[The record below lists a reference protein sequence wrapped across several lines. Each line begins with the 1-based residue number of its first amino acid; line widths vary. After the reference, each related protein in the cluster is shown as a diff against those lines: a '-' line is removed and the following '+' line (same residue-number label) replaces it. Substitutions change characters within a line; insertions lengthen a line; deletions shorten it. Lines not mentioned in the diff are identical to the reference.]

1 MKNIFNYLKVLISI
15 ALLVALAWIMRDK
28 LSGIGVIIKGADKMF
43 VLAAL
48 GLLMFGMILQAF
60 RLKILLDAQSIHLSI
75 KDLIFLTFIGQFFNN
90 FMPTSI
96 GGDVVKAYY
105 ASGRSKKKL
114 ETFTAVAVDRMLG
127 VITLVWISV
136 FAFIFGRQQAVNKMV
151 IFIVCFMAMAGTL
164 FMAVI
169 FNKKAAKIFL
179 WFKNIV
185 RSHRRKDH
193 LQRLY
198 DATNQYRRHKL
209 YIFHALW
216 LSLVA
221 QLFFFYMAYI
231 LAISISS
238 RVSFLFLLKALPA
251 ISTISMLPSVNGLG
265 IRESGFVGF
274 LGNVMGRDNAF
285 ALSLLYLGV
294 TLIASMLGGIIFL
307 FKREFKHIIK
317 SEVSI
322 K

>member
-1 MKNIFNYLKVLISI
+1 MKNIFSYLKILISI
-15 ALLVALAWIMRDK
+15 ALLAVLVWIMRDK
-28 LSGIGVIIKGADKMF
+28 LSGIGNIIKGADKILI
-43 VLAAL
+43 LASI
-48 GLLMFGMILQAF
+48 GLIIVGMILQSF
-60 RLKILLDAQSIHLSI
+60 RLKFLLDAQSVHLSI
-75 KDLIFLTFIGQFFNN
+75 KDVIFLTFIGQFFNN

-105 ASGRSKKKL
+105 ASGSSKKKL
-114 ETFTAVAVDRMLG
+114 ETFTAVAIDRMLG
-127 VITLVWISV
+127 VITLVWVAV
-136 FAFIFGRQQAVNKMV
+136 FAFILGRQQAVNKMV
-151 IFIVCFMAMAGTL
+151 IFIVFFMAVAGAL

-169 FNKKAAKIFL
+169 FNKKAARIFL
-179 WFKNIV
+179 WFKNKAKSNNI
-185 RSHRRKDH
+185 KEK

-198 DATNQYRRHKL
+198 DATNKYRHHKI

-216 LSLVA
+216 LSLTA
-221 QLFFFYMAYI
+221 QVLFFYMAYL

-238 RVSFLFLLKALPA
+238 RVSFLLLLKTLPA
-251 ISTISMLPSVNGLG
+251 VSTISMLPSLNGLG

-274 LGNVMGRDNAF
+274 LGNVMGKDNAF

-294 TLIASMLGGIIFL
+294 TLSVSVLGGIIFL

-317 SEVSI
+317 SEVTI